1 MNEYDVGPTPR
12 SSPPTGPPG
21 DLRAAGPPLVGP
33 AAGED
38 GAGLGSSSEY
48 VRSHRMLRPL
58 PHDDYHALVRARM
71 ADLDRLAP
79 LPAGARAG
87 EPVSI
92 ASSGGPPTGPPTG
105 TAAGPDGAGS
115 AAGPPTAAP
124 AAPAVGLLP
133 DERLLVALDVDGT
146 ILDIN
151 GRVSERMMASLARL
165 RTYGVQIVISTGR
178 GIQAALPVAYHVGL
192 TDGWMICANGAVTLR
207 MDPAAPGGY
216 EIADAVTFDPT
227 DAIAALTRAVPD
239 GIVAVEVLG
248 DGFKVSRP
256 FPDGELIEAQR
267 VVSLEEM
274 SAQPVT
280 RVVLRAPGMDVG
292 EFSTLVAGCGLH
304 SVEYAIGWTAWLDV
318 APEGVTKAS
327 ALQSLAARLGTGA
340 SRTIAVG
347 DGTNDV
353 EMLRWAGIGAAMGSA
368 PESVK
373 ESSDIVTGPVWH
385 DGCAALLDAVVER
398 TRKRSQS

>member
-87 EPVSI
+87 EPISI
-92 ASSGGPPTGPPTG
+92 ASSGGPPTSGGPPIG
-105 TAAGPDGAGS
+105 SAAGSDGAAS
-115 AAGPPTAAP
+115 AAGPPAVAP
-124 AAPAVGLLP
+124 AAGLFP

-216 EIADAVTFDPT
+216 EIADAVTFDPA

>member
-12 SSPPTGPPG
+12 SNPPTGPPG

-87 EPVSI
+87 EPISI
-92 ASSGGPPTGPPTG
+92 ASSGGPPTGPPIG
-105 TAAGPDGAGS
+105 SAVGPDGAAS
-115 AAGPPTAAP
+115 AAGPPAAAP
-124 AAPAVGLLP
+124 AAPAAGLLP

>member
-12 SSPPTGPPG
+12 SNPPTGPPG

-216 EIADAVTFDPT
+216 EIADAVTFDPA

>member
-38 GAGLGSSSEY
+38 GAGLGSSGEY

-92 ASSGGPPTGPPTG
+92 ASSGGPPTG
-105 TAAGPDGAGS
+105 TAAGPDGAAS
-115 AAGPPTAAP
+115 AAGPPAAAP
-124 AAPAVGLLP
+124 AAPAAGLLP

-216 EIADAVTFDPT
+216 EIADAVTFDPA

>member
-38 GAGLGSSSEY
+38 GAGLGSSGEY

-87 EPVSI
+87 EPISI
-92 ASSGGPPTGPPTG
+92 ASSGGPPTGPPIG
-105 TAAGPDGAGS
+105 SAAGPDGAAS
-115 AAGPPTAAP
+115 AAGPPAAAP
-124 AAPAVGLLP
+124 AAGLFP